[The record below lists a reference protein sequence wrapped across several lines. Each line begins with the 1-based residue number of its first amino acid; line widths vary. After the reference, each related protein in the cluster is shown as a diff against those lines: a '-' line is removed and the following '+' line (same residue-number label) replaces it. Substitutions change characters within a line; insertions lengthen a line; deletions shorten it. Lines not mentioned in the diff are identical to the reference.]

1 MMSYISDKNPDD
13 LFEILTQLGEG
24 SYGSVWK
31 AMDKRDRSIV
41 AIKIITVENETS
53 SLRKE
58 VDILRKCNSSY
69 IVKYYGAYRKDN
81 EVWIVM
87 EYCGSGSCADLMS
100 ICERT
105 LTETEVACIL
115 RETLQ
120 GLAYLHNLK
129 LIHRDVKAGNILLN
143 HKGQAKLA
151 DFGVSAQLA
160 ATISKRC
167 TVIGTPYWMA
177 PEVLREN
184 QYDVSADIWSLGIT
198 TIEMLAG
205 TPPLSNVHPMRA
217 IFLIPNHKPP
227 TMPNPETST
236 PEAND
241 FISCCLKKDPCKRS
255 KASELL
261 NHPWI
266 KNAPP
271 RNTLQQMVCI
281 ALPKI
286 EEYRQL
292 DKETEEKS
300 SGSWKRAKKSG
311 SGLIAIKTSGSSLN
325 SELDQNTMIINS
337 DIELDSGTMIVKRNS
352 NDQLD
357 TGTIKLLDTGT
368 IRLVESGTIKVGDSG
383 TIKVKNRVDSDP
395 YDSGTIVINTEMSSP
410 LSEQTIIKRGLNI
423 GNINIDCIDQG
434 TIVISEGSSEVTPA
448 SLPKRPTG
456 HKRRDSTEVS
466 KSSPEKDTNPK
477 QVECGDLSP
486 KSYHFEMVPE
496 ASLVLSKLKIPDTAS
511 VKELQIM
518 LMDVN
523 QNHQKKRFALDKWYK
538 KQKNELTCRINKL
551 SE

>member
-1 MMSYISDKNPDD
+1 MSYIIDKNPDG

-41 AIKIITVENETS
+41 AIKIITVENETA

-58 VDILRKCNSSY
+58 VDILRKCNSPY
-69 IVKYYGAYRKDN
+69 IVNYFGAYRKDN

-105 LTETEVACIL
+105 LSETEVACIL

-120 GLAYLHNLK
+120 GLAYLHQLK

-205 TPPLSNVHPMRA
+205 IPPLSNVHPMRA

-227 TMPNPETST
+227 TMPNPEKFT
-236 PEAND
+236 PDAND

-255 KASELL
+255 KASDLL

-271 RNTLQQMVCI
+271 RNTLQKMVCV

-286 EEYRQL
+286 EEYRLL
-292 DKETEEKS
+292 DREKEENINNES
-300 SGSWKRAKKSG
+300 IKRSKKNG
-311 SGLIAIKTSGSSLN
+311 SGLVAIKTGGSSLN
-325 SELDQNTMIINS
+325 SEIDTNTMVMNTTL
-337 DIELDSGTMIVKRNS
+337 ELDSGTMILKSNS
-352 NDQLD
+352 NDGYD
-357 TGTIKLLDTGT
+357 TGTINLKEGT
-368 IRLVESGTIKVGDSG
+368 EIE
-383 TIKVKNRVDSDP
+383 P
-395 YDSGTIVINTEMSSP
+395 YDSGTTVINTEVISP
-410 LSEQTIIKRGLNI
+410 LFANRTIVEKDEVDNGTISVGY
-423 GNINIDCIDQG
+423 CDQG
-434 TIVISEGSSEVTPA
+434 TIVIQEDNSEVTPA
-448 SLPKRPTG
+448 ALPKRPNG
-456 HKRRDSTEVS
+456 HKRRDSTEFP
-466 KSSPEKDTNPK
+466 KNPTENKTNPK
-477 QVECGDLSP
+477 ADSCETRKQFKMSSP
-486 KSYHFEMVPE
+486 G
-496 ASLVLSKLKIPDTAS
+496 SLVLSKVKIPDKAS

-523 QNHQKKRFALDKWYK
+523 HKHQKKRFALDKWYD
-538 KQKNELTCRINKL
+538 KQKTELTFRINQL
-551 SE
+551 CE